1 MQQRTLGRG
10 GPTVGAIGLGC
21 MAYGDIT
28 MDAMRTVVNAALG
41 AGTTHFDTADAYDR
55 GESERRLGAAL
66 EDRRGVFTVA
76 TKFGI
81 RGRRADGTL
90 KLDNSAA
97 YVRQACEASLRR
109 LGTDSIDLYYLHRFD
124 PTIPIEDTVGAM
136 ARLVDEGKVKH
147 LGLSEVSAQTLR
159 RAHAVHP
166 IAALQSEYS
175 LWTRDV
181 EDEVL
186 PTCEALGTTLV
197 AYSPLG
203 RGFLAGA
210 VRSQSSL
217 PNRDLRRTVGPR
229 FTQAALDANG
239 RWLSELERA
248 AERHGITVAQLSL
261 AWLLA
266 QSDHVLPIPGTRN
279 PGRAEENAAAAHI
292 MLSNEEGETLGRVV
306 SDVGVEGTR
315 YPAAMLKQVG
325 R

>member
-1 MQQRTLGRG
+1 
-10 GPTVGAIGLGC
+10 
-21 MAYGDIT
+21 
-28 MDAMRTVVNAALG
+28 
-41 AGTTHFDTADAYDR
+41 
-55 GESERRLGAAL
+55 
-66 EDRRGVFTVA
+66 
-76 TKFGI
+76 
-81 RGRRADGTL
+81 
-90 KLDNSAA
+90 
-97 YVRQACEASLRR
+97 
-109 LGTDSIDLYYLHRFD
+109 
-124 PTIPIEDTVGAM
+124 M